1 MVGEINV
8 IYSENFRN
16 YLDLLAQI
24 FYKLGYFGFI
34 EDVDVYFDILYDFI
48 ENSIDLPITRNSP
61 KNFKKFGEK
70 FLKYK
75 ANNRTTWYIF
85 FDQKGNKFLV
95 NHILNNHHQDF
106 PELI

>member
-1 MVGEINV
+1 MEKI
-8 IYSENFRN
+8 
-16 YLDLLAQI
+16 I
-24 FYKLGYFGFI
+24 FYSDDFEHSIKNLIDILYQNEYFGF
-34 EDVDVYFDILYDFI
+34 EDSAIFYTDKIFDFI
-48 ENSIDLPITRNSP
+48 EYNIELPISKDSP
-61 KNFKKFGEK
+61 ENFKKFGEK